1 MRKRILAAIL
11 RTRASFGTVATVAAT
26 SIVLAACAGGGGAS
40 TAGPGATPEGVW
52 SSLNRPRPAPLPGA
66 ARITVSNLLLLHQP
80 WSLHGPVTPAIA
92 MEELV
97 ASGLLRRSD
106 VEFVER
112 RRFSLAAERE
122 RRGQPAPRGA
132 PRVGVS
138 PGAELILTGTWA
150 ASGPDSAA
158 LDLRLTNAET
168 GDVVTAWRTMTPTN
182 ADPVSVA
189 RSINGGLL
197 QALDEMGRLPAWT
210 DPDPGSTPS
219 AHQPTSITMTAVTS
233 FMEGVAA
240 EDAYRWEEARWAY
253 QAALDIGGSGFF
265 EPDVALA
272 RVARIRAGGTLG
284 AGDR

>member
-11 RTRASFGTVATVAAT
+11 RTRASFGAVTTVTAA
-26 SIVLAACAGGGGAS
+26 SIVLTACAGAGGAP
-40 TAGPGATPEGVW
+40 AGPGATPEGVW

-80 WSLHGPVTPAIA
+80 WSLQGPVTPAIA

-158 LDLRLTNAET
+158 LDLRLTDAET
-168 GDVVTAWRTMTPTN
+168 GDVVTAWRTMTPTT

-210 DPDPGSTPS
+210 DPDPDSAPS

-233 FMEGVAA
+233 FLEGVAA